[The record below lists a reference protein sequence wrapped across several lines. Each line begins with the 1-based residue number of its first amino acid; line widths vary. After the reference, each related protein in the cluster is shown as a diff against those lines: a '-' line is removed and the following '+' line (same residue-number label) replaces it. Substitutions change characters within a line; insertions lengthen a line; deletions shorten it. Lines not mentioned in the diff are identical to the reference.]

1 MAGPFSRLPAVIHN
15 DSSSNPRIECFAR
28 DLGNRPQPVRVIAP
42 PVSRAFSELVIPPF
56 VPRPRGRG
64 GGVITNLN
72 VVSDRSPDTDRLKAD
87 ATAMHAVPHT
97 SSVERASTPHRNPP
111 QPECQQ

>member
-1 MAGPFSRLPAVIHN
+1 VT
-15 DSSSNPRIECFAR
+15 
-28 DLGNRPQPVRVIAP
+28 LGIAQPVRVIAP

-56 VPRPRGRG
+56 VPLPRGRG
-64 GGVITNLN
+64 GGVITNLILN
-72 VVSDRSPDTDRLKAD
+72 VVSDRFDDRSPDHATSDRPCDSRRQSD

>member
-1 MAGPFSRLPAVIHN
+1 MNVSHVT
-15 DSSSNPRIECFAR
+15 
-28 DLGNRPQPVRVIAP
+28 LGIAQPVRVIAP

-72 VVSDRSPDTDRLKAD
+72 VVSDTDRLKATPHTIGTL
-87 ATAMHAVPHT
+87 AHAVPHT
-97 SSVERASTPHRNPP
+97 FASVERASTPHRNPP